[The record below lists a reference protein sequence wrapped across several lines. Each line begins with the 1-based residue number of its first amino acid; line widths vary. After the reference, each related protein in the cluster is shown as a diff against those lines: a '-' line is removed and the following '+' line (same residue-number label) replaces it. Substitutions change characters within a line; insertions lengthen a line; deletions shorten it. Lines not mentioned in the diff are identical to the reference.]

1 MTKKLEIN
9 FTKKPEIVFQF
20 DQFLNVEQ
28 AVDKFLNKKE
38 NLKKLIAPLIP
49 TNIEE
54 TIQKLIPEV
63 SDGYT
68 PQKGVDY
75 DDGKD
80 GETPSDEKIISLIKP
95 QIPKVIP

>member
-38 NLKKLIAPLIP
+38 NLEKLVAPLMPKSVEGIIKKIMP
-49 TNIEE
+49 
-54 TIQKLIPEV
+54 
-63 SDGYT
+63 
-68 PQKGVDY
+68 
-75 DDGKD
+75 KD
-80 GETPSDEKIISLIKP
+80 
-95 QIPKVIP
+95 

>member
-1 MTKKLEIN
+1 MNKKLEIN
-9 FTKKPEIVFQF
+9 IGKKPDIVFQF

-28 AVDKFLNKKE
+28 AVDKFLNKKG
-38 NLKKLIAPLIP
+38 NLEKLIAPLLP
-49 TNIEE
+49 TNIEG

-68 PQKGVDY
+68 PQKGIDY

-80 GETPSDEKIISLIKP
+80 GETPSEEKIVALIEP
-95 QIPKVIP
+95 RIPKPIK